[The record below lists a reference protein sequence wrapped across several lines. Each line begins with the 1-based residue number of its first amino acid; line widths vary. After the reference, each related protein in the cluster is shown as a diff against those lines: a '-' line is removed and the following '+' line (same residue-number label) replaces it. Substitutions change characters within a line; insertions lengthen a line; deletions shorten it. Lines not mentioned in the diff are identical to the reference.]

1 MRKVIITASMLLTAS
16 CAASAASARPV
27 VDAPPEV
34 TRQVTVGL
42 LSGQEPVMTLLGQQ
56 YVANSTAALNRKKIA
71 AVVKRLEKRIGK
83 TRYVFSGSTPSG
95 WDCSG
100 MTRWVYGQL
109 GVEIPHSATK
119 QYGAG
124 RVVKEPEVGDI
135 VLFGYKGSKSYY
147 HAALYVG
154 SGNVI
159 HAGFRRG
166 TVTERI
172 AVLSPAFKDSRIT
185 FVRVLDLGT

>member
-1 MRKVIITASMLLTAS
+1 MLLTAS

-42 LSGQEPVMTLLGQQ
+42 LSGQEPVMTLMGQQ
-56 YVANSTAALNRKKIA
+56 YVANSKADLNRKKIA

-83 TRYVFSGSTPSG
+83 TRYVFSGSTPAG

-100 MTRWVYGQL
+100 LTRWAYGEL
-109 GVEIPHSATK
+109 GIEIPHSATK
-119 QYGAG
+119 QFGVG
-124 RVVKEPEVGDI
+124 EVVKTPQIGDI

-166 TVTERI
+166 TVTEKI
-172 AVLSPAFKDSRIT
+172 AVLSPAFKGSRIT
-185 FVRVLDLGT
+185 FIRVLDSGT

>member
-1 MRKVIITASMLLTAS
+1 MTSQQVAGGVL
-16 CAASAASARPV
+16 SANQPA
-27 VDAPPEV
+27 V
-34 TRQVTVGL
+34 TL
-42 LSGQEPVMTLLGQQ
+42 MGQQ
-56 YVANSTAALNRKKIA
+56 YMANSTAASNRKKIA

-100 MTRWVYGQL
+100 LTRWAYGEL
-109 GVEIPHSATK
+109 GIEIPHSATK
-119 QYGAG
+119 QYSVGQA
-124 RVVKEPEVGDI
+124 VKEPQVGDI

-147 HAALYVG
+147 HAAIYVG

-172 AVLSPAFKDSRIT
+172 AILSPAFKGSRIT
-185 FVRVLDLGT
+185 FIRVLDIGT